1 MAKPGTNQRL
11 PMPDVSRPEHNLAV
25 RTVASILIPLVR
37 LSFKIRLRGAENLPK
52 TGGYILAGNHCTELD
67 GLALAYVV
75 YKRLHR
81 TPHFFAKGSLFTI
94 PVIGK
99 ILLKAG
105 QIPIYRGGRS
115 NEEPLR
121 AANLYLN
128 AGQVVG
134 IFPEGTLT
142 REPNLW
148 PMRGKFG
155 AVKLALDNNVPLYV
169 FGQFGT
175 EKVMPQY
182 TKRFRP
188 GFWKPVDFVIGNEV
202 NLDRFRNERAG
213 AAEMLEATEM
223 VMREITKLVEE
234 IRGEKAP
241 AELFDPAKHGIAETG
256 NFKKNEKG
264 KK

>member
-1 MAKPGTNQRL
+1 
-11 PMPDVSRPEHNLAV
+11 MPDVSLPERNFAV
-25 RTVASILIPLVR
+25 RLVANILIPLVR
-37 LSFKIRLRGAENLPK
+37 LSFKIRLKGAENLPK
-52 TGGYILAGNHCTELD
+52 SGSYILAGNHCTELD

-81 TPHFFAKGSLFTI
+81 TPHFFAKGALFRV

-99 ILLKAG
+99 ILLRAG

-121 AANLYLN
+121 AANLYLQ
-128 AGQVVG
+128 ADQVVG

-188 GFWKPVDFVIGNEV
+188 GFWKPVDFVIGQEV
-202 NLDRFRNERAG
+202 DLSKFRNQRAG
-213 AAEMLEATEM
+213 AAEMLEATEL
-223 VMREITKLVEE
+223 VMKEITKLVEE
-234 IRGEKAP
+234 IRGERAP

-256 NFKKNEKG
+256 NFKKGEKG

>member
-1 MAKPGTNQRL
+1 M
-11 PMPDVSRPEHNLAV
+11 
-25 RTVASILIPLVR
+25 R
-37 LSFKIRLRGAENLPK
+37 LSFKIRLKGAENLPK
-52 TGGYILAGNHCTELD
+52 SGSYILAGNHCTELD

-81 TPHFFAKGSLFTI
+81 APHFFAKGALCRV

-99 ILLKAG
+99 ILLRAG
-105 QIPIYRGGRS
+105 QIPIY
-115 NEEPLR
+115 LQ
-121 AANLYLN
+121 AD
-128 AGQVVG
+128 QVVG

-175 EKVMPQY
+175 EKVMAQY

-188 GFWKPVDFVIGNEV
+188 GFWKPVDFVIGHEV
-202 NLDRFRNERAG
+202 DLSKFRNQRAG
-213 AAEMLEATEM
+213 ATEMLEATEL
-223 VMREITKLVEE
+223 VMKEITKLVEE

-241 AELFDPAKHGIAETG
+241 AELFDPAKHGMSETG
-256 NFKKNEKG
+256 NFKKGEKG